1 MIVIDYSGVAI
12 AAITGFKEDLKRDE
26 AHVENLIRHVILSTI
41 KNYKKKFKR
50 EFGSEVVIAVDVGPY
65 WRKRIFEHYKAGRKK
80 AKDDSDIP
88 WDLIF
93 KHMYATLE
101 DIKLHFPWKVI
112 AVKGAEADDV
122 MAIMANT
129 VAYNN
134 QTKDLL
140 DTGNDPEKTV
150 IVSSDKDLCQLMTH
164 PNIRVWSPY
173 KESFT
178 KLEQSPAMFLRRLIL
193 TGDRGDG
200 IPNCFSPS
208 DSFVTGIRQKAATE
222 KKMLPIL
229 EAKNMLDAAPD
240 QTVRQRIAENAR
252 LISFAF
258 IPNDLKQAII
268 EAYQVKPKGN
278 QMTILKY
285 LASKNMKQMLDDV
298 DQF

>member
-12 AAITGFKEDLKRDE
+12 AAITGFKEDLHRDE

-65 WRKRIFEHYKAGRKK
+65 WRKGIFEHYKAGRKK

-88 WDLIF
+88 WDLVF

-112 AVKGAEADDV
+112 AVNGAEADDV

-140 DTGNDPEKTV
+140 DTGDEPEKTV
-150 IVSSDKDLCQLMTH
+150 IISSDKDLCQLMTH

-178 KLEQSPAMFLRRLIL
+178 KLEHSPVMFLRRLIL

-200 IPNCFSPS
+200 IPNVFSPA
-208 DSFVTGIRQKAATE
+208 DSFVTGIRQKPATE

-229 EAKNMLDAAPD
+229 EAKSMLDAAPD
-240 QTVRQRIAENAR
+240 DTIKQRIAENAR

-258 IPNDLKQAII
+258 IPSDLKRAII
-268 EAYQVKPKGN
+268 EAYDVKPKGN

-285 LASKNMKQMLDDV
+285 LASKSMKQMLDDV

>member
-12 AAITGFKEDLKRDE
+12 AAITGFKEDLHRDE

-65 WRKRIFEHYKAGRKK
+65 WRKGIFEHYKAGRKK

-88 WDLIF
+88 WDLVF

-140 DTGNDPEKTV
+140 DTGDEPEKTV
-150 IVSSDKDLCQLMTH
+150 IISSDKDLCQLMTH

-200 IPNCFSPS
+200 IPNVFSPA
-208 DSFVTGIRQKAATE
+208 DSFVTGIRQKPATE

-229 EAKNMLDAAPD
+229 EAKSMLDAAPD
-240 QTVRQRIAENAR
+240 DTIKQRIAENAR

-258 IPNDLKQAII
+258 IPSDLKRAII
-268 EAYQVKPKGN
+268 EAYDVKPKGN

-285 LASKNMKQMLDDV
+285 LASKSMKQMLDDV

>member
-12 AAITGFKEDLKRDE
+12 AAITGFKEDLHRDE

-65 WRKRIFEHYKAGRKK
+65 WRKGIFEHYKAGRKK

-88 WDLIF
+88 WDLVF

-140 DTGNDPEKTV
+140 DTGDEPEKTV
-150 IVSSDKDLCQLMTH
+150 IISSDKDLCQLMTH

-178 KLEQSPAMFLRRLIL
+178 KLDQSPAMFLRRLIL

-200 IPNCFSPS
+200 IPNVFSPA
-208 DSFVTGIRQKAATE
+208 DSFVTGIRQKPATE

-229 EAKNMLDAAPD
+229 EAKSMLDAAPD
-240 QTVRQRIAENAR
+240 AAVRQRIAENAR

-258 IPNDLKQAII
+258 IPSDLKCTII
-268 EAYQVKPKGN
+268 EAYDVKPKGN

-285 LASKNMKQMLDDV
+285 LASKSMKQMLDDV